1 MVETMSQIKEKY
13 HGLLAADPEEAG
25 RSLSF
30 LYDGISDKIVY
41 KGKPIPIILEPGFI
55 SSEQLQSNTSML
67 GEIQNALEHVIDIA
81 VERYVPK
88 SEETQL
94 CDDIKQ
100 VFNLNEKELA
110 LMTTDC
116 GVSQHVVIYRLDL
129 YSNGQ
134 PYILEF
140 NSDSAGGIMEAYS
153 ATALFLSL
161 PQLKKL
167 QAEGFAFF
175 PDEGPDRILRALLK
189 SNYYRKG
196 KIDKPTILIT
206 DWRDVGSKVEQ
217 ERLREH
223 FEERG
228 YKAILADPRDLTFR
242 NGLLYRADEVIDI
255 VYRRAIVKEL
265 AKNFPDIKPLFEA
278 TQSGAVAVV
287 NSFSSAIGSNKAILA
302 IMSDPDYHSL
312 FNADTIGTIQRYVP
326 WTRMLNF
333 KPNASLLDNLCQN
346 KDAYV
351 LKQCKSYGGEAVI
364 VGRDKDHDTWNRKIE
379 EIIQS
384 TEELWIVQKFVERQF
399 DLFPFIEGDKVVFHK
414 MVYNVNPFIIEGEY
428 ACGIVRLSP
437 PDIFVINAAQGG
449 AQIPM
454 IRYAKRTSNN

>member
-13 HGLLAADPEEAG
+13 HGLLAADPEAAG

-30 LYDGISDKIVY
+30 LYEGISDKVVY
-41 KGKPIPIILEPGFI
+41 KGKPIPIILEPGFT
-55 SSEQLQSNTSML
+55 SSGQLQSDTAML
-67 GEIQNALEHVIDIA
+67 GEIQNALEHVINIA
-81 VERYVPK
+81 VEKYVPN
-88 SEETQL
+88 SEERQL
-94 CDDIKQ
+94 CEDIKQ

-140 NSDSAGGIMEAYS
+140 NSDSAGGIMEAYC

-161 PQLKKL
+161 PQFKKL
-167 QAEGFAFF
+167 QEEGFTFF
-175 PDEGPDRILRALLK
+175 PDQGPDRILRALLK
-189 SNYYRKG
+189 PDYKRKG
-196 KIDKPTILIT
+196 NIDKPTILIT

-217 ERLREH
+217 ERLREY

-242 NGLLYRADEVIDI
+242 NGLLYHADEVIDI

-265 AKNFPDIKPLFEA
+265 AKNFSDIKPLLVA
-278 TQSGAVAVV
+278 AQAGAVAVV
-287 NSFSSAIGSNKAILA
+287 NPFSSAIGSNKAILA
-302 IMSDPDYHSL
+302 IMSNPDYHPL
-312 FNADTIGTIQRYVP
+312 FNPDTIDFIQRYVP

-333 KPNASLLDNLCQN
+333 KPDSSILDNVRRN

-351 LKQCKSYGGEAVI
+351 LKQCKSYGGEAVL
-364 VGRDKDHDTWNRKIE
+364 VGRDKDHDTWCRKIE

-384 TEELWIVQKFVERQF
+384 TEELWIVQEFVERQF
-399 DLFPFIEGDKVVFHK
+399 DLFPFMDGDKVVFHK

-454 IRYAKRTSNN
+454 LRYAKRTSNN